1 MRRNRDCICR
11 KSGCRFVGLVTEV
24 FELVQLRV
32 PCSEMHYVLVKD
44 LENYLRGYGEVSV
57 DLVDVSVV
65 VSITEA
71 RSREIRWFE
80 LSERLSELVGG
91 DLDVVMR
98 GNRLFIKV
106 K

>member
-1 MRRNRDCICR
+1 M
-11 KSGCRFVGLVTEV
+11 
-24 FELVQLRV
+24 
-32 PCSEMHYVLVKD
+32 
-44 LENYLRGYGEVSV
+44 
-57 DLVDVSVV
+57 V